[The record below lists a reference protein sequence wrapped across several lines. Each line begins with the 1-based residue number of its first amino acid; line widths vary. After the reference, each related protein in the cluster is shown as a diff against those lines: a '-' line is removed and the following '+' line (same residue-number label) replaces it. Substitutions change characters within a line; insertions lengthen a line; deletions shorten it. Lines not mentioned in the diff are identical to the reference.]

1 MLRDIGFDEAIADD
15 DAVAII
21 VGPNGAGK
29 SFYLLDIVKKYRGK
43 RSVTI
48 LSNTPY
54 GRLNGLRGINKFAVG
69 RFGASPKKVIKEAVL
84 EALKREDSAFYHISS
99 ILEYCGYYPRFGF
112 RLEGFNLRNI
122 QLVKDLFDDAE
133 SFFSTE
139 DGLRDF
145 EIAQSFISRW
155 RPGEV
160 IWIDPA
166 RSAHEFSQ
174 SREFAAVLRCE
185 NFLVRAKLIKQ
196 ISVFLEKPGGN
207 KFELNNAS
215 SGELS
220 LICSLIFLSVS
231 VKPNSIVLID
241 EPENSLHPAWQRE
254 YIGKIIAALAY
265 RNVSVV
271 VATHSPLVVSGA
283 LSEHSNIVTVHQM
296 TGTGPVRLNLNY
308 SSASGGGI
316 EAILWKAFEVVTP
329 ANHFVSEEIVDAMNR
344 FERDQ
349 LSKSNLISLIKTMQE
364 KSFDNQQEDFFD
376 AVLELV
382 DKVDANKQIK
392 LKPKSDD

>member
-1 MLRDIGFDEAIADD
+1 MLTDIGFNEAIADD

-21 VGPNGAGK
+21 VGPNGSGK
-29 SFYLLDIVKKYRGK
+29 SFYLLDIAKEYRQR
-43 RSVTI
+43 RSVTV

-54 GRLNGLRGINKFAVG
+54 GRLNSLKDVNKFSVG
-69 RFGASPKKVIKEAVL
+69 RFGASPKKMIKEAVL

-99 ILEYCGYYPRFGF
+99 ILEYCGYYSRFGF
-112 RLEGFNLRNI
+112 RLEGFTLRNI
-122 QLVKDLFDDAE
+122 QQFKSFIDDAS
-133 SFFSTE
+133 SFFGTE
-139 DGLRDF
+139 EGMRDF

-155 RPGEV
+155 NPGEV

-166 RSAHEFSQ
+166 RSTHEFSQ
-174 SREFAAVLRCE
+174 SREFAAILRCE
-185 NFLVRAKLIKQ
+185 SFLVRAKIIKE
-196 ISVFLEKPGGN
+196 ISVFLEKQGSN
-207 KFELNNAS
+207 KFELSNAS

-220 LICSLIFLSVS
+220 LICSLIFLSIS
-231 VKPNSIVLID
+231 VKQNSIVLID

-283 LSEHSNIVTVHQM
+283 LAEHSNLVSVHQM
-296 TGTGPVRLNLNY
+296 TGTGPVRLKLNH
-308 SSASGGGI
+308 SSASSAGI
-316 EAILWKAFEVVTP
+316 EAILWKAFDVVTP

-344 FERDQ
+344 FERNQ
-349 LSKSNLISLIKTMQE
+349 LSRSALTSLIRTMQE
-364 KSFDNQQEDFFD
+364 KSFDNQQGDFFD

-382 DKVDANKQIK
+382 DKVDKNKRIK
-392 LKPKSDD
+392 TKPVDGI

>member
-1 MLRDIGFDEAIADD
+1 MLSEIGFNEAIADD

-21 VGPNGAGK
+21 VGPNGSGK
-29 SFYLLDIVKKYRGK
+29 SFHLLKIAKEYRNN
-43 RSVTI
+43 RSVTV

-54 GRLNGLRGINKFAVG
+54 GRLNSLRGVKRFAVG
-69 RFGASPKKVIKEAVL
+69 RFGASPKKMIKEAVL
-84 EALKREDSAFYHISS
+84 EALNRENSTFYHISS

-112 RLEGFNLRNI
+112 SLEGFTLKKI
-122 QLVKDLFDDAE
+122 QLFKSLIDDAE
-133 SFFSTE
+133 LFFDTE
-139 DGLRDF
+139 DGRRDF

-155 RPGEV
+155 NPEEV

-166 RSAHEFSQ
+166 RSTHDFSR

-185 NFLVRAKLIKQ
+185 SFLVRAKLIKQ
-196 ISVFLEKPGGN
+196 IGVFLEKKGSN
-207 KFELNNAS
+207 KFELRNAS

-220 LICSLIFLSVS
+220 LICSLIFLSTS
-231 VKPNSIVLID
+231 VEQNSIVLID

-254 YIGKIIAALAY
+254 YIGKVIAALAY

-283 LSEHSNIVTVHQM
+283 LAEHPNLVTVYQM
-296 TGTGPVRLNLNY
+296 TGAEPVRLNLDN
-308 SSASGGGI
+308 SSANSAGI
-316 EAILWKAFEVVTP
+316 EAILWKAFDVVTP
-329 ANHFVSEEIVDAMNR
+329 ANHFVSEVIVDAMNR

-349 LSKSNLISLIKTMQE
+349 LSKSDLISLVRKMQE
-364 KSFDNQQEDFFD
+364 KSFDNQQADFFD

-382 DKVDANKQIK
+382 DKVDANRQMKT
-392 LKPKSDD
+392 KPGGSV